1 MKTKTNDQFIFDANK
16 IHCNRYS
23 YSKTNYKTNKDK
35 VCIICNRHGE
45 FWQTPSNH
53 LKGQGCPK
61 CAHEYVNNLKVIST
75 KEYIK
80 RANKKHNN
88 YYDYSKTNYS
98 GFDSNVI
105 ITCPIHGDFTIN
117 AHVHVSNGQGCPKC
131 GHDNRVKKK
140 LSTTNKFIQKAKVIH
155 NNYYDY
161 SKVQYINAK
170 TNICIICPK
179 HGEFLQTP
187 NKHLQGH
194 KCQYCKQSQGEMLVT
209 RILTELKIPFKTEAS
224 FKSDLFN
231 RIFRID
237 FVIDLDKETYF
248 IEYNGMQHYYI
259 SEQFGGKDAF
269 RKQLMRNKQLRLFT
283 KINNFHLL
291 EIKYNIDEDTVK
303 QYIKDFL
310 NVPANNAENRV
321 NCWKLLT

>member
-1 MKTKTNDQFIFDANK
+1 
-16 IHCNRYS
+16 
-23 YSKTNYKTNKDK
+23 
-35 VCIICNRHGE
+35 
-45 FWQTPSNH
+45 
-53 LKGQGCPK
+53 
-61 CAHEYVNNLKVIST
+61 
-75 KEYIK
+75 
-80 RANKKHNN
+80 
-88 YYDYSKTNYS
+88 
-98 GFDSNVI
+98 
-105 ITCPIHGDFTIN
+105 
-117 AHVHVSNGQGCPKC
+117 
-131 GHDNRVKKK
+131 
-140 LSTTNKFIQKAKVIH
+140 
-155 NNYYDY
+155 
-161 SKVQYINAK
+161 
-170 TNICIICPK
+170 
-179 HGEFLQTP
+179 
-187 NKHLQGH
+187 
-194 KCQYCKQSQGEMLVT
+194 MLVT
-209 RILTELKIPFKTEAS
+209 RILTELKIPFKTEVS

-269 RKQLMRNKQLRLFT
+269 RKQLMRDKQLRLFT